1 MSTIYTDI
9 PAAVVDDDGALVHV
23 GNPAAEQRALAAGG
37 AVAPLDDR
45 RVLAVAGEDRLSWLD
60 SLTSQSLKTL
70 APGESTET
78 LVLDPRGHIEHAAA
92 VLDDGETTWLITDLA
107 DADGLLTWL
116 TRMRFRLRVDLRDA
130 SDEFAVV
137 GGTPDALAV
146 VAAAAPAGMPLV
158 WRDPW
163 PGVGIGGHG
172 YAEID
177 VHPGAERAW
186 AEAIVTRAELGSLV
200 ERAASGEIALA
211 GRDAAEALRIAAW
224 RPRRALDVDD
234 RALPHELDWLRTA
247 VHLDKGCYRGQETV
261 AKVHNLGH
269 PPRRVVALQLD
280 GSGSVLPEPGAAV
293 RAGETEVG
301 AITSIARHFE
311 QGPIALALVRRTTPV
326 DAELT
331 VDTADGPVAAAQ
343 EVIVPPDAGAT
354 AGVPRMPRLSRRSA
368 SSA

>member
-1 MSTIYTDI
+1 MYADI
-9 PAAVVDDDGALVHV
+9 PGAVVDDDGSLIHL
-23 GNPAAEQRALAAGG
+23 GNPSAEQRALATGR

-45 RVLAVAGEDRLSWLD
+45 GVLAVGGEDRLSWLD

-70 APGESTET
+70 APGESSET
-78 LVLDPRGHIEHAAA
+78 LVLGPQGRIEHAAA
-92 VLDDGETTWLITDLA
+92 VVDDGETTWLITDRA
-107 DADGLLTWL
+107 DAEGLLTWL
-116 TRMRFRLRVDLRDA
+116 TRMRFRLRVDPRDA
-130 SDEFAVV
+130 SEEFAVV
-137 GGTPDALAV
+137 GGTPEAV
-146 VAAAAPAGMPLV
+146 SAVPAASPAGTPLV
-158 WRDPW
+158 WHDPW
-163 PGVGIGGHG
+163 PGIGVGGHG

-177 VHPGAERAW
+177 PHPGADRVW
-186 AEAIVTRAELGSLV
+186 AEAIVP
-200 ERAASGEIALA
+200 RAALSGLIGRAAAGEVALA

-224 RPRRALDVDD
+224 RPSRALDVDD

-280 GSGSVLPEPGAAV
+280 GSGSVLPEPGAVV

-301 AITSIARHFE
+301 AITSVARHFE

-326 DAELT
+326 DADLT

-354 AGVPRMPRLSRRSA
+354 AGVPRMPRLSRRTA